1 MPLLNHLLANNRAW
15 AASKIAQDPD
25 FFQHLTKQQ
34 KPKYLWIGCSDSR
47 VPANQIIG
55 LAPGE
60 VFVHRNVANLV
71 IHTDFNALSVI
82 EYAVEVL
89 KVEHIM
95 LCGHYGC
102 GGIEAATHTEQC
114 GLIGN
119 WLRHIQDLYTKYSVE
134 LAELPDREAQLKR
147 LCELNV
153 REQLNNVCR
162 TTIVQSAW
170 QRGQKLTLHGWVY
183 SVEDGLI
190 RELWPDITHVEKI
203 I

>member
-15 AASKIAQDPD
+15 AASKIEQDPV
-25 FFQHLTKQQ
+25 FFQNLTKQQ

-102 GGIEAATHTEQC
+102 GGIEAATHTEQR

-119 WLRHIQDLYTKYSVE
+119 WLRHIQDLHTKYSAE
-134 LAELPDREAQLKR
+134 LAELPNKEAQLKR